1 MNIVKNITKRMM
13 VMIKSYFEYLHEM
26 IGGSVINVVV
36 LLLLVVI
43 AIFSFYKTEKYDS
56 WTYFILSM
64 VSLITILVL
73 YLKDVM

>member
-1 MNIVKNITKRMM
+1 
-13 VMIKSYFEYLHEM
+13 MIKSYFEYLHKM

-36 LLLLVVI
+36 SLLLVVI

-64 VSLITILVL
+64 ASFVAILVL
-73 YLKDVM
+73 YLRDVM